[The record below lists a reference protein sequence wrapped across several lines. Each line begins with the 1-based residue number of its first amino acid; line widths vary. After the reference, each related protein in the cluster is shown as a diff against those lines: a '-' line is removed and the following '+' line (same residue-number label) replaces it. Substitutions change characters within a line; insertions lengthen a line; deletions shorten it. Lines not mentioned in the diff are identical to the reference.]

1 MWKIQVKSGNN
12 AKNIWTFKNKPS
24 MPLAFIRNNKLR
36 LLFGSTNFSL
46 YNFFPL
52 SFLLAA
58 IATKLRLQGV
68 SEFELSPGPPPF
80 TVAAYVPGVKVSIA
94 CSEVSV

>member
-1 MWKIQVKSGNN
+1 
-12 AKNIWTFKNKPS
+12 

-36 LLFGSTNFSL
+36 LIICSKNFL
-46 YNFFPL
+46 HYNFCSFP
-52 SFLLAA
+52 FLLAS

-80 TVAAYVPGVKVSIA
+80 TVAAYVPGVKVGIA
-94 CSEVSV
+94 FSELSV

>member
-1 MWKIQVKSGNN
+1 MWKVQVKSGNN

-36 LLFGSTNFSL
+36 LFAAQTFHIIT
-46 YNFFPL
+46 FFF
-52 SFLLAA
+52 SFLLAS

-80 TVAAYVPGVKVSIA
+80 TVAAYVPGVKVSITF
-94 CSEVSV
+94 SEVSV

>member
-1 MWKIQVKSGNN
+1 
-12 AKNIWTFKNKPS
+12 

-36 LLFGSTNFSL
+36 LLFCSTNFSH
-46 YNFFPL
+46 YNFFL
-52 SFLLAA
+52 FSFLLAS

-94 CSEVSV
+94 FSEFSV